1 MSTTRTMHKFPIPF
15 WKFSNAVLHVNHYY
29 PHRIKDFA
37 KSFSEN
43 QVMAKSWLVEQLSM
57 SPAASIKNKKIVILG
72 SWYGTVLVPLLKYY
86 LTDISNIH
94 LIDYDI
100 EAMKIAKWMHNDV
113 TTEVKDISFDI
124 RDMKA
129 DIIINTSC
137 EHMWHMKDINFEGLC
152 AFQSNDF
159 AQEDAHVN
167 CVHSLEEFKEQT
179 AITDVYYQGE
189 KPFDDYNDCKRFMII
204 GRQ

>member
-1 MSTTRTMHKFPIPF
+1 
-15 WKFSNAVLHVNHYY
+15 
-29 PHRIKDFA
+29 
-37 KSFSEN
+37 
-43 QVMAKSWLVEQLSM
+43 MAKSWLVEQLSM

-100 EAMKIAKWMHNDV
+100 EAMKIAKWMNNDI

-124 RDMKA
+124 RDVKA

-159 AQEDAHVN
+159 TQEDAHVN

-189 KPFDDYNDCKRFMII
+189 KPFDEYNDCKRFMII